1 VPAEGPFTKNYDQ
14 RPELNCVTVRI
25 PREVWEAIKGD
36 KLDGRSATAEVVS
49 RLRRSLEPE
58 PAPVEAQAN
67 GKTKR

>member
-1 VPAEGPFTKNYDQ
+1 MPAEGPFVKNYDQ

-25 PREVWEAIKGD
+25 PRDVWEQIKGD

-49 RLRRSLEPE
+49 RLRRSLEPD
-58 PAPVEAQAN
+58 ADPVPAQAS